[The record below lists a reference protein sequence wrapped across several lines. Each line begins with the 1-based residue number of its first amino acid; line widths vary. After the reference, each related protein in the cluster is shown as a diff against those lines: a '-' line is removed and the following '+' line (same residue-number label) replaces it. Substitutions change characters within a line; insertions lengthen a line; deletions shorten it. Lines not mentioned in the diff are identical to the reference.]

1 MKHLRHAARLGI
13 AFASTLVALTSILIG
28 LTLLTATA
36 SAQSNPQPL
45 LYQSISPL
53 STPPGGPAFTLT
65 VNGTGFVPGA
75 VVQWNGSPRST
86 TFISGSSVQAAI
98 TAGDIAKASTSYIT
112 VLNPGPGGGTSNSVF
127 FCVTTPESFL
137 SVAQDDSITTPGAF
151 IVGDFR
157 GLGTTDVISE
167 IGSTNGPEIAFY
179 QDKGNG
185 TFRTPVYSNAGGVE
199 GSTFFTGDFNNDGKP
214 DLILNGYVGF
224 SPGSEVYL
232 NNGNGTFALGPT
244 PEGGNPIALGDFNG
258 DGNLDAIGA
267 ACSLGS
273 CNLLFMPGNGKGRL
287 SRGPYIDPNDSFDG
301 SIVVGDFN
309 GDGILDFIS
318 GGAYLFLGEGNGH
331 FKNPISIPINDGGD
345 MAAAD
350 FNGDGKLDFVVDTQ
364 DGLCV
369 ALGNGDGT
377 FNINCLGN
385 YQDSQVFLG
394 DFNGDNKLDIALTF
408 NSQVIILP
416 GNGDGTFGSPLY
428 AGQNTAA
435 AAIGDFNNDGRLDF
449 AAYNNSGIALYLQT
463 GVSLSPPSLN
473 FGSLEAGKTSPPQ
486 VVTVTNNGDIVIPI
500 VSVAI
505 AGNDPTD
512 FTAKSHCGSAIQPGA
527 SCSIDVFFTPNE
539 SAEGINTLN
548 VTYGGAV
555 STIQQVDLSGITLT
569 TTAVFSPKS
578 LNFGD
583 QIIGTTSAPQT
594 LNLANV
600 GPETL
605 TITGTTL
612 TGPYTYTTNCGSTLA
627 PHSQCQ
633 YFISFAPTSIYG
645 YGSLSIQSNAQSGP
659 QTAGFSGTGTELLVS
674 PPAINFGD
682 QAVGTTS
689 APAAI
694 TLTNENT
701 SGIKLYS
708 FILGGADSKDFTMNN
723 GCGKNLMGG
732 QSCSISVTFTPGNT
746 GARRAKITVDGGYG
760 GQVIAL
766 SGTGT

>member
-1 MKHLRHAARLGI
+1 MKHPHRAVRLVI
-13 AFASTLVALTSILIG
+13 AFASTFVTLSAILIG

-53 STPPGGPAFTLT
+53 STPPGGPAFTLI
-65 VNGTGFVPGA
+65 VNGTGFVQGA

-98 TAGDIAKASTSYIT
+98 TAADVAKASTAYIT
-112 VLNPGPGGGTSNSVF
+112 VLNPAPGGGTSNSVF
-127 FCVTTPESFL
+127 FCVSTPESFI
-137 SVAQDDSITTPGAF
+137 SAAWDDNITQPGTF

-157 GLGTTDVISE
+157 GLGATDVISE

-185 TFRTPVYSNAGGVE
+185 TFRTPVYSNAAGVE
-199 GSTFFTGDFNNDGKP
+199 GSTFLSGDFNNDGKP

-224 SPGSEVYL
+224 SPGSEVFL
-232 NNGNGTFALGPT
+232 NNGNGTFAFGPP

-267 ACSLGS
+267 SCSEGT
-273 CNLLFMPGNGKGRL
+273 CNLFFMPGNGKGRL
-287 SRGPYIDPNDSFDG
+287 SNGPYIDPDNFYNG
-301 SIVVGDFN
+301 PIVVGDFN
-309 GDGILDFIS
+309 GDGKLDFINAGS
-318 GGAYLFLGEGNGH
+318 SLFLGEGDGH
-331 FKNPISIPINDGGD
+331 FKNPISIPITGGGY

-350 FNGDGKLDFVVDTQ
+350 FNGDGKLDFAVDTQ
-364 DGLCV
+364 TGLCI

-377 FNINCLGN
+377 FNINCLGS
-385 YQDSQVFLG
+385 YYDSQVFVG
-394 DFNGDNKLDIALTF
+394 DFNGDNKLDLALTS
-408 NSQVIILP
+408 NSQIVILP

-428 AGQNTAA
+428 AGENTSAT
-435 AAIGDFNNDGRLDF
+435 AIGDFNNDGRLDF

-463 GVSLSPPSLN
+463 GVSLSPSSLN

-486 VVTVTNNGDIVIPI
+486 IVTVTNNGNIVIPI
-500 VSVAI
+500 TSVAI

-512 FTAKSHCGSAIQPGA
+512 FAAKSHCGSAIQPGA

-548 VTYGGAV
+548 VTYGGSV
-555 STIQQVDLSGITLT
+555 STIQQVDLSGIALT

-578 LNFGD
+578 LSFGD

-605 TITGTTL
+605 TITSATL

-659 QTAGFSGTGTELLVS
+659 QTAGFTGTGTELLVS
-674 PPAINFGD
+674 PTAINFGD
-682 QAVGTTS
+682 QTVGTTS
-689 APAAI
+689 APAVI
-694 TLTNENT
+694 TLTNEDI
-701 SGIKLYS
+701 SGIKLYPFS
-708 FILGGADSKDFTMNN
+708 LGGADYKDFTMTTT
-723 GCGKNLMGG
+723 CGKNLMGG
-732 QSCSISVTFTPGNT
+732 QSCTISVTFTPGNP

-760 GQVIAL
+760 GQTIAL